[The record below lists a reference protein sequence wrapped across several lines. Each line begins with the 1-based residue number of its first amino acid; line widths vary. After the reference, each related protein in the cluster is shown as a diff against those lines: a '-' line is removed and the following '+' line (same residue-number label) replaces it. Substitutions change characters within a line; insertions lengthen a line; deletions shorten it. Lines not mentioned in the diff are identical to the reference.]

1 MATAPARC
9 DRGCRTSAKQ
19 RQPWASRRGSATQRL
34 RRWAIRGARSL
45 GSRRPRGG
53 NPRRGRRPV
62 TVTCRAKSSSV
73 AWASLALSSR
83 SGQATSNASYRP
95 RRTPSRLTCSQ
106 AHPTELAPP
115 CAAGRLPPGHGLR
128 TGRPRRLGGDRWAQ
142 PALLFVQEGGGDERG
157 ERSDRTQAELGRLLA
172 AAEGYRVVAGDG
184 THGPVERDQGPA
196 LPLRAREQ
204 GGELA
209 PAPARARER
218 SAPAPPGRPRRPTRA
233 AASRVAYRLPPA
245 PAARGRRGVRAAA
258 RCSPERARARRRARS
273 GATTTPARGARVQPC
288 RCDTANTL
296 SYKAWFWRQSCRL
309 RMLCQL

>member
-1 MATAPARC
+1 MH
-9 DRGCRTSAKQ
+9 S
-19 RQPWASRRGSATQRL
+19 ASRRGNR
-34 RRWAIRGARSL
+34 
-45 GSRRPRGG
+45 
-53 NPRRGRRPV
+53 RRGRRPV
-62 TVTCRAKSSSV
+62 TEVVTCRAKSSSV

-209 PAPARARER
+209 PAPA
-218 SAPAPPGRPRRPTRA
+218 
-233 AASRVAYRLPPA
+233 
-245 PAARGRRGVRAAA
+245 ARGRRGVRAAA

-296 SYKAWFWRQSCRL
+296 SYKAWPWRQSCRL
-309 RMLCQL
+309 RVLCQL